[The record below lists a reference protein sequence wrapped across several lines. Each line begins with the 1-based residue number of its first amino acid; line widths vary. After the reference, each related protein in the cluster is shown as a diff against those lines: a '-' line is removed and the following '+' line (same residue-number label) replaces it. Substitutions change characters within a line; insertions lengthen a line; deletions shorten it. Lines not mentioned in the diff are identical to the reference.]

1 MRDIDVSLTD
11 WLILKIISQFDLQ
24 HMTFV
29 THESNNVSFEGLLT
43 DWHWK
48 LSVSFTSQH
57 IDITHE
63 NSNMNSEGHDIH
75 LMPGLTLVTNVI
87 LYLSCV
93 KIKGKIDKLLLKL
106 TTANGLILLKIIQ
119 ENDISCFACNEIKM

>member
-1 MRDIDVSLTD
+1 
-11 WLILKIISQFDLQ
+11 
-24 HMTFV
+24 
-29 THESNNVSFEGLLT
+29 
-43 DWHWK
+43 
-48 LSVSFTSQH
+48 
-57 IDITHE
+57 
-63 NSNMNSEGHDIH
+63 MNSEGHDIH

>member
-1 MRDIDVSLTD
+1 
-11 WLILKIISQFDLQ
+11 
-24 HMTFV
+24 MTFV
-29 THESNNVSFEGLLT
+29 
-43 DWHWK
+43 
-48 LSVSFTSQH
+48 
-57 IDITHE
+57 THE

-119 ENDISCFACNEIKM
+119 ENDISCFASNEIKM